1 MNNTIKITLFI
12 LLGFL
17 VFHFSRKTDSPK
29 IDKINLN
36 SISLQPQIDSCLKST
51 MCLVAYVA
59 PWCGACHQFIQQ
71 NNKLKTQFEK
81 KNVRVLYIVGADK
94 DRANEIEMKNNL
106 GDFAIL
112 DTENHDFMKT
122 HQIYYFPTVYQIGE
136 GGQVLSQGSDV
147 FAKLNQVLSSN

>member
-1 MNNTIKITLFI
+1 
-12 LLGFL
+12 
-17 VFHFSRKTDSPK
+17 
-29 IDKINLN
+29 
-36 SISLQPQIDSCLKST
+36 
-51 MCLVAYVA
+51 
-59 PWCGACHQFIQQ
+59 
-71 NNKLKTQFEK
+71 
-81 KNVRVLYIVGADK
+81 DK